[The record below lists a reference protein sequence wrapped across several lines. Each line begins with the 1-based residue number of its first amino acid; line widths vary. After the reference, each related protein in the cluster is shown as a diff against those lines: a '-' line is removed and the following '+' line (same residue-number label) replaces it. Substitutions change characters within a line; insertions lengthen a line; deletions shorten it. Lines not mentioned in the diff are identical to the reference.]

1 MKNFL
6 KRVPIV
12 LSVFIPLLAYWSWF
26 CGRDF
31 DAMTAIWIGTCAVTV
46 ILFGANIFTLI
57 ISYKSEDS
65 SKIFAFWCMLT
76 KLLAIPIHIANMI
89 VAVIIL
95 LGAMMALIIMPLLSG
110 ALNWKF
116 ASYLITLLIMAYSP
130 TLISAIYGVFGRVA
144 SKRELDKPYS
154 VAGSIFF
161 GIFALI
167 PFADA
172 IAGIV
177 FFSGLSKRLKLQ
189 DATKQQI
196 TQPVNGQLTYGQS
209 YNQPMYGQSVY
220 GQQPY
225 NQPMN
230 GQPVYNQ
237 QPYNQ
242 PMYGQSVYNQQ
253 PYSQPMNVQQQY
265 VQQPYVQPLYNQ
277 QNNNQ

>member
-12 LSVFIPLLAYWSWF
+12 LSVFTPLLAYWSWF
-26 CGRDF
+26 YGRDF
-31 DAMTAIWIGTCAVTV
+31 DAMTAIWIVTCAVTV

-65 SKIFAFWCMLT
+65 SKKFAFWCMLT
-76 KLLAIPIHIANMI
+76 KLLALPIHIANLV
-89 VAVIIL
+89 VAVIIM
-95 LGAMMALIIMPLLSG
+95 LGAMMALIIMPLLAG
-110 ALNWKF
+110 GFNGKLVL
-116 ASYLITLLIMAYSP
+116 YLLTLLIMAYSP
-130 TLISAIYGVFGRVA
+130 TLTSAIYGIFGRVA

-189 DATKQQI
+189 GVATSRVSSQQVNVPP
-196 TQPVNGQLTYGQS
+196 TYDQQAYNQQMYMPPVFSQPVYNQQS
-209 YNQPMYGQSVY
+209 YVQQVNVQPVYNQQAYNQQMRNIPVY

-225 NQPMN
+225 NQQVNNP
-230 GQPVYNQ
+230 PVN
-237 QPYNQ
+237 
-242 PMYGQSVYNQQ
+242 
-253 PYSQPMNVQQQY
+253 
-265 VQQPYVQPLYNQ
+265 NQ